1 MSMMNHFI
9 FRKIV
14 DGPGYVLAISRA
26 PYTDLSR
33 RLYQHSSSCPGEP
46 YGVGRRSPAD
56 RRDVQH
62 RKHGLP
68 SAENF
73 KGYGFYAT
81 YDFKYHVGIEGE
93 FHQINDPDSTEGIY
107 ERTYEIGPRYVLRYG
122 RYNPYAKLMYGR
134 GIFNYP
140 NLVDG
145 VSNTPT
151 PTANIAYNIG
161 AIGAGLDY
169 RVLIGMNVRAEYE
182 YQQWFGFPPNG
193 LTLRFS
199 ALVLPIAFIEL
210 ISNSYLDVVA
220 FSL

>member
-1 MSMMNHFI
+1 MSMMNHLT

-14 DGPGYVLAISRA
+14 DGPGYVLAISRVLILICLVGSTSTRLHA
-26 PYTDLSR
+26 QASPTASAAGVLQIGAMFNIANTDYR
-33 RLYQHSSSCPGEP
+33 PQ
-46 YGVGRRSPAD
+46 
-56 RRDVQH
+56 
-62 RKHGLP
+62 K
-68 SAENF
+68 F

-93 FHQINDPDSTEGIY
+93 FHQIDDPDSTEDIY

-140 NLVDG
+140 NLVDA
-145 VSNTPT
+145 VSNKPT

-161 AIGAGLDY
+161 AIAAGLDY
-169 RVLIGMNVRAEYE
+169 RVLTGMNVRAEYE

-193 LTLRFS
+193 LSPQIFSIGVAYRFH
-199 ALVLPIAFIEL
+199 
-210 ISNSYLDVVA
+210 
-220 FSL
+220 